1 MTQRE
6 GGRMAL
12 ARASAATG
20 IQEAGRKMKPGTG
33 AQKSLEE
40 ERTGGGRERRG
51 RSGKVESVG
60 RRGL

>member
-1 MTQRE
+1 
-6 GGRMAL
+6 MAL

-40 ERTGGGRERRG
+40 ERTGGGGGEGGREVRKEREG
-51 RSGKVESVG
+51 
-60 RRGL
+60 